1 MILLDTDHIS
11 VLQWEG
17 EAAERLRRR
26 MADSTD
32 EWLGITSITLEEQTR
47 AAISRLG
54 QSKTTHSQVKYY
66 ALLVD
71 QRIDSGTDDRSG
83 KHDDWLWQFL
93 ESKQNQ
99 NRDQ

>member
-32 EWLGITSITLEEQTR
+32 EWLGITSSVIKNQERTNTLLVFHR
-47 AAISRLG
+47 ALS
-54 QSKTTHSQVKYY
+54 QSKLS
-66 ALLVD
+66 
-71 QRIDSGTDDRSG
+71 
-83 KHDDWLWQFL
+83 
-93 ESKQNQ
+93 
-99 NRDQ
+99 